1 MQPPAMT
8 PTIRSI
14 LSANINLTADE
25 VIRKALDKGVKASD
39 KSMRDT
45 VYNIKS
51 ELRRKGAKPAPAPAA
66 ARETKAPK
74 PTSITPATPANPA
87 SSASD
92 LSAILAN
99 VALVNTVVGTC
110 GGIDQARQVAEAVRS
125 CGSVEAFLQHLEV
138 VAQVRGAGSAEA

>member
-1 MQPPAMT
+1 MQAPAMT

-25 VIRKALDKGVKASD
+25 VIRKALDK
-39 KSMRDT
+39 SMRDT

-51 ELRRKGAKPAPAPAA
+51 ELRKKAEKATPAPAA
-66 ARETKAPK
+66 AREIKAPK
-74 PTSITPATPANPA
+74 PASTTSAVPAPPAG
-87 SSASD
+87 D
-92 LSAILAN
+92 LAAMLAN
-99 VALVNTVVGTC
+99 VSLVNTVVGVC

-138 VAQVRGAGSAEA
+138 IAQVRGGASV